1 MQIVELGPERIG
13 DIRKLYEGL
22 SRESIESRFMCPVKD
37 IDSYVDRLLK
47 RNPIMLGAVDG
58 GELIGVTESYPLDDG
73 ETAEIAVTVRDDHQG
88 RGIGSALLRHTLDYL
103 ARRGFRRA
111 VAYTAVDNLRLIR
124 MGRKFNGKFRYMGDM
139 YEISF
144 DLEKQQAITATA

>member
-1 MQIVELGPERIG
+1 M
-13 DIRKLYEGL
+13 
-22 SRESIESRFMCPVKD
+22 
-37 IDSYVDRLLK
+37 
-47 RNPIMLGAVDG
+47 
-58 GELIGVTESYPLDDG
+58 
-73 ETAEIAVTVRDDHQG
+73 
-88 RGIGSALLRHTLDYL
+88 
-103 ARRGFRRA
+103 ARRGGFRRA

>member
-73 ETAEIAVTVRDDHQG
+73 GETAEIAVTVRDDHQG
-88 RGIGSALLRHTLDYL
+88 RGG
-103 ARRGFRRA
+103 
-111 VAYTAVDNLRLIR
+111 
-124 MGRKFNGKFRYMGDM
+124 
-139 YEISF
+139 
-144 DLEKQQAITATA
+144 